1 MERDLSDGGDLGR
14 DELRDLADDA
24 TGALRDTAP
33 DPLAPIDPDAPV
45 SGHVPVPPDAHAV
58 SIAES
63 PEHDWTAAS
72 AILYPLLRPA
82 GTQGLEV
89 ASIDAA
95 ALAADSS
102 RSHSQPLVDKG
113 PAGLTVVYAMPG
125 SGFDVIVNGD
135 HLLSWAV
142 PASAVQ
148 DAAMQNLATW
158 SASAAWT
165 DEVSGERRLISS
177 DTGDGWD
184 ASRILLAEVRQRLTA
199 ELGGGSRILVG
210 LPERHLL
217 VAGALRPSD
226 EEFARLFA
234 EFVLES
240 SGGADEPVDRRVFE
254 LTDDGLTEFNG
265 LPTPA

>member
-1 MERDLSDGGDLGR
+1 MERDFTDGGDLGR
-14 DELRDLADDA
+14 EELRDLADEA
-24 TGALRDTAP
+24 TGALRDAPP

-45 SGHVPVPPDAHAV
+45 SGHVPVAPDAHAA

-72 AILYPLLRPA
+72 AILYPLLRPL
-82 GTQGLEV
+82 GTTGLEV

-102 RSHSQPLVDKG
+102 RSHSQPLVDEG
-113 PAGLTVVYAMPG
+113 PAGLRVVYAMPG

-135 HLLSWAV
+135 HLLSWGV

-148 DAAMQNLATW
+148 DAAMRNLAAW

-184 ASRILLAEVRQRLTA
+184 ASRILLPDVRARLAA
-199 ELGGGSRILVG
+199 ELGGGGRVLIG

-217 VAGALRPSD
+217 VAGALLPTD
-226 EEFARLFA
+226 EEFASLFA
-234 EFVLES
+234 EFVLEA

-254 LTDDGLTEFNG
+254 LTDGRLIEFPG

>member
-1 MERDLSDGGDLGR
+1 MERDFTDGGDLGR
-14 DELRDLADDA
+14 EELRDMADEA
-24 TGALRDTAP
+24 TGALRDSAP
-33 DPLAPIDPDAPV
+33 DPLAPIDQDAPV
-45 SGHVPVPPDAHAV
+45 SGHVPVAPDAHAAL
-58 SIAES
+58 IAES

-102 RSHSQPLVDKG
+102 RSHSQPLVDEG

-135 HLLSWAV
+135 HLLSWGV
-142 PASAVQ
+142 SASAVQ
-148 DAAMQNLATW
+148 DAAMRNLATW
-158 SASAAWT
+158 SATAAWT
-165 DEVSGERRLISS
+165 DEVSGDRRLISS

-184 ASRILLAEVRQRLTA
+184 ASRILLPDVRDRLA
-199 ELGGGSRILVG
+199 NELGGGSRILVG

-217 VAGALRPSD
+217 VAGALLPTD
-226 EEFARLFA
+226 DEFAGLFA
-234 EFVLES
+234 EFVLEA

-254 LTDDGLTEFNG
+254 LTDGRLVEFPG

>member
-1 MERDLSDGGDLGR
+1 MERDFTDGGDLGR
-14 DELRDLADDA
+14 EELRDMADEA
-24 TGALRDTAP
+24 TGALRDSAP

-45 SGHVPVPPDAHAV
+45 SGHVPVAPDAHAAL
-58 SIAES
+58 IAES

-102 RSHSQPLVDKG
+102 RSHSQPLVDEG

-135 HLLSWAV
+135 HLLSWGV
-142 PASAVQ
+142 SASAVQ
-148 DAAMQNLATW
+148 DAAMRNLATW
-158 SASAAWT
+158 SATAAWT
-165 DEVSGERRLISS
+165 DEVSGDRRLISS

-184 ASRILLAEVRQRLTA
+184 ASRILLPDVRDRLA
-199 ELGGGSRILVG
+199 NELGGGSRILVG

-217 VAGALRPSD
+217 VAGALLPTD
-226 EEFARLFA
+226 DEFAGLFA
-234 EFVLES
+234 EFVLEA

-254 LTDDGLTEFNG
+254 LTDGRLVEFPG